1 MLHQKK
7 VLREN
12 MRNMTYHKEKNNHGN
27 KINIQ
32 ILQKLAAKS
41 DRASLGLCHYDSVE
55 IIGL

>member
-1 MLHQKK
+1 
-7 VLREN
+7 